1 MHPSPGPSSRT
12 RSYLNPMKVVII
24 EDEKLAAEK
33 LDRYLKQYDASME
46 VVAQLPSISEAVT
59 FLTSHQQELD
69 VIFMDIQ
76 LTDGLSFEI
85 FHQINIQRPVIF
97 TTAYDEYA
105 IDAFKVNSI
114 DYLLKPI
121 SFMDLTQ
128 ALKKFEGLKKQFAP
142 AEQISTA
149 IQQIAE
155 KSHFKDRFLVKRG
168 NHIQSI
174 PVSEIILF
182 YAEGRTAFLLTQAG
196 KKYIIEYKLED
207 LEGMLNPRTF
217 FRVNRSYIVSIRGI
231 QDILMYSNSRLKIT
245 LVAETDK
252 EIIVSR
258 EKVKRFKSW
267 LEGE

>member
-1 MHPSPGPSSRT
+1 
-12 RSYLNPMKVVII
+12 MKVAII

-33 LDRYLKQYDASME
+33 LERYLKQYDASVE
-46 VVAQLPSISEAVT
+46 VAAQFASINDAVPW
-59 FLTSHQQELD
+59 LAAHQQELD

-85 FHQINIQRPVIF
+85 FHQVNIQRPVIF

-105 IDAFKVNSI
+105 IDAFKVNSV

-128 ALKKFEGLKKQFAP
+128 ALKKFEGLKKQFTS
-142 AEQISTA
+142 AEQISSA
-149 IQQIAE
+149 VQQIAE
-155 KSHFKDRFLVKRG
+155 KSHFKDRFLVKKG

-182 YAEGRTAFLLTQAG
+182 YAEGRTAFLLTQTG

-207 LEGMLNPRTF
+207 LEELLNPRAF

-231 QDILMYSNSRLKIT
+231 KDILMYSNSRLKIS
-245 LVAETDK
+245 LLAEIDK

>member
-1 MHPSPGPSSRT
+1 
-12 RSYLNPMKVVII
+12 MKVAII

-33 LDRYLKQYDASME
+33 LDRYLKKYDAEIE
-46 VVAQLPSISEAVT
+46 VLAQLTSIEASVSWLSE
-59 FLTSHQQELD
+59 HQQELD
-69 VIFMDIQ
+69 LIFMDIQ
-76 LTDGLSFEI
+76 LIDGLSFEI
-85 FHQINIQRPVIF
+85 FHALSIKRPVIF

-121 SFMDLTQ
+121 SFMDLSK
-128 ALKKFEGLKKQFAP
+128 ALKKFEGLKQQFSP
-142 AEQISTA
+142 SENISAA
-149 IQQIAE
+149 IQQISDKAQY
-155 KSHFKDRFLVKRG
+155 KDRFLVKRG

-174 PVSEIILF
+174 PTGEIILF

-207 LEGMLNPRTF
+207 LENMVDPRSF
-217 FRVNRSYIVSIRGI
+217 FRVNRSFIICIRGI
-231 QDILMYSNSRLKIT
+231 KDILMYSNSRLKISPVVE
-245 LVAETDK
+245 LDK

-258 EKVKRFKSW
+258 EKVKRFKAW

>member
-1 MHPSPGPSSRT
+1 
-12 RSYLNPMKVVII
+12 MKVLII

-33 LDRYLKQYDASME
+33 LERYLSKYNGEIE
-46 VVAQLPSISEAVT
+46 VLAQLPSVGESIEW
-59 FLTSHQQELD
+59 LTQNQSELD
-69 VIFMDIQ
+69 LIFMDIQ

-85 FHQINIQRPVIF
+85 FHSVTITRPIIF

-121 SFMDLTQ
+121 SFMDLSK
-128 ALKKFEGLKKQFAP
+128 ALKKLEGLKKQLNPPDNLNA
-142 AEQISTA
+142 AIRQIS
-149 IQQIAE
+149 Q
-155 KSHFKDRFLVKRG
+155 KSTYKDRFLVKRG

-174 PVSEIILF
+174 PTTDIILF
-182 YAEGRTAFLLTQAG
+182 YAEGRTAFLLTGEG

-207 LEGMLNPRTF
+207 LESMLDPKTF
-217 FRVNRSYIVSIRGI
+217 YRVNRSFIVSIQGI

-245 LVAETDK
+245 LEVDIDK

-258 EKVKRFKSW
+258 EKVKRFKGW